1 MQKRLLL
8 FLSLI
13 LCLLSSPLHA
23 KELVIG
29 TDTNFMPF
37 EFKKGDKYVG
47 FDIDLWAA
55 IARELNLTYRLQP
68 MDFNGLIPALQTGS
82 IDVGLAG
89 MTIKPQRKK
98 VVDFSRPY
106 YQAGL
111 KIMVRAKESKV
122 SNVKDLKTKR
132 VAVKLGT
139 TSADFIK
146 GKAAKVRLFPQIDGA
161 YMELIMG
168 GVDAVIYDLP
178 ALEYYANTVGK
189 GRVKLVGPLYD
200 GESYGIA
207 FPKGSPLRDKVN
219 KALGKLMK
227 NGTYKKLYIKWF
239 GQAPKNLNP

>member
-1 MQKRLLL
+1 MQKKL
-8 FLSLI
+8 FLFLC
-13 LCLLSSPLHA
+13 LCLLSSPLQA

-37 EFKKGDKYVG
+37 EFKQGDRYVG

-55 IARELNLTYRLQP
+55 IAKELGLTYRLQP
-68 MDFNGLIPALQTGS
+68 MDFNGLIPALQTGN

-89 MTIKPQRKK
+89 MTIKPQRQK

-111 KIMVRAKESKV
+111 KIMVRESEGAITKL
-122 SNVKDLKTKR
+122 KDLQTKR

-146 GKAAKVRLFPQIDGA
+146 CKAKKVRLFPQIEGA
-161 YMELIMG
+161 YMELVMG

-178 ALEYYANTVGK
+178 ALEYYANNIGK

-207 FPKGSPLRDKVN
+207 FPKGSPLRAKVDR
-219 KALGKLMK
+219 ALGKMMK
-227 NGTYKKLYIKWF
+227 NGVYAKLYKKWF
-239 GQAPKNLNP
+239 GRAPKNQAP